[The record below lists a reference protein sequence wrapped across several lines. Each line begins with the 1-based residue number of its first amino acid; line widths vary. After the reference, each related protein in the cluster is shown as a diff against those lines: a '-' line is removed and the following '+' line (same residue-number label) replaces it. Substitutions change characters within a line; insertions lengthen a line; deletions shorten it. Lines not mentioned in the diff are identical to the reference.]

1 MGAWVVVSGLDV
13 NPLSG
18 CDGEIEKRENRN
30 CSMLHFVTIIHVSM
44 REEKEGRE
52 K

>member
-30 CSMLHFVTIIHVSM
+30 CIKFNATFCNYYTCINE
-44 REEKEGRE
+44 R
-52 K
+52 